1 MEQYHVTWIED
12 LFSVLSGGQKFT
24 KLDMCHAYHQISIDI
39 ESKKYVTVST
49 HQGLFTYR
57 VLIFG
62 VSSSPTIFQWT
73 IEGVLQG
80 LPHVEVFLNDILV
93 TSCNNEEH
101 LQTLLDSIG

>member
-24 KLDMCHAYHQISIDI
+24 KLDMSHAYHQISIDI

-57 VLIFG
+57 FLIFG
-62 VSSSPTIFQWT
+62 VSSSPTIFQRT